1 MLATLEK
8 PQSSLF
14 ALNANYR
21 LWVYAVLVVI
31 YNPKTG
37 KTKWVVKFG
46 DHRCNTREE
55 AHRYAT
61 TDGNTVGKLQGLVGG
76 DIFVIAVEDVTDVA
90 VKLDPA
96 YDPTQTEE
104 NIRKGFDN
112 RMRDSMPGKSR
123 MHVNI
128 DGGRSLELHIMDD
141 EDGTLTFERCEY
153 LWKTAIETYKN
164 GGNPIKKATYIARPY
179 LVESFDKTSGSQ
191 EVYKHLLAAA
201 TGAGKETSTLALI
214 IHLHDTRRYSNKKIH
229 CAVATIP
236 STTSELFNE
245 LATVAGMD
253 VGDYGYVDF
262 SQIKPYI
269 TKQWHDSYL
278 KDCSPAAQDYIRKN
292 ATIIKTVSEIP
303 VMHKEG
309 IVPVLFGSFH
319 HLSGGEKDA
328 ISGKVKPLH
337 KSYAGL
343 EKRIG
348 ILAIGEAHQML
359 SNADNKMWKNL
370 NSVFGSK
377 CFKLFI
383 TGTPYDFIYGNA
395 AAEFFGV
402 DERSLFT
409 RNDLYKDKRNNPN
422 SHYKDYP
429 DFNFYGINI
438 RDVVEQLKTDYRW
451 EGDENGFTFNKLFT
465 YDPEKKKFLY
475 EKTIL
480 WLFKRMFGQDAFSE
494 NGDPLSIYNAPGLCD
509 VAKRNGMVA
518 LPVGDKNASARVYIG
533 ALKKL
538 LVDNGVFP
546 GDIFDAYDD
555 DLGDRKKDIAE
566 AKGMTL
572 TLTCNKDCTGA
583 NIPELGYFVFMRKL
597 GDSVKFFEQAT
608 GRVGRK
614 YAGKTNCGVF
624 LADLENSMDIMLA
637 IEQKIAGE
645 RDENFSVRYLIKE
658 LLANYNFFTGRNGK
672 WEEID
677 PVDFAKTLEEMSAK
691 GVYGL
696 SMCNRNTKAPAG
708 FELKIKSQN
717 GWEKKKVDL
726 NSNGNAGAKDKKSTK
741 LEQMGFKFTDDK
753 SKDQSWNNMKRNHIA
768 RCRKLCYVKGFE
780 SLQECVAWIENSIAT
795 GDNEA
800 EAFFG
805 IGYDFIPSY
814 MLDDKQIDVVYTN
827 RWINSLHNVAD
838 IESLFDLMAD
848 KALRDH
854 ELDFV
859 PAPTRYA
866 RRKIE
871 RVLRKFKECNP
882 GVSPT
887 IIDPCAGRGIFLVYA
902 ITIAKEIGLD
912 IDSKNVYYNDIDT
925 TWVEFFKQVNKQYKL
940 GIPNKNI
947 TCECALTKEYKM
959 RFNIVVGNPAYDAS
973 GDSDSIK
980 FWNAITL
987 KTQNEI
993 VDVDGIVAYT
1003 TPQTILKATDATIKA
1018 KKPTYLIQKNF
1029 ETKQLLE
1036 YDETANEDF
1045 DVGIDI
1051 ASWVWRNSVNNNTIT
1066 NFLAE
1071 DGETKVAKY
1080 IAASKVFQSLKDQ
1093 IIDKVTQGSQKKL
1106 TRNRIVQEKSELS
1119 KTASATHYVPVVW
1132 NARGADLMYSTKKHD
1147 ARYKLCINNYKAFKI
1162 TDDNLMI
1169 TDLDTSP
1176 AYFYITGTKSYLK
1189 KLQTLLGT
1197 KKLFLYVGNNFL
1209 NSKGVF
1215 LIAQRQ
1221 EVIPDIDVNREWT
1234 DKELYQEFGL
1244 DEEMIKAVE
1253 DWYAKSFK

>member
-1 MLATLEK
+1 MNHL
-8 PQSSLF
+8 LF
-14 ALNANYR
+14 ATNTNYR

-31 YNPKTG
+31 YNPKTK

-55 AHRYAT
+55 AHRYAS
-61 TDGNTVGKLQGLVGG
+61 TDGNTIGKLQGLVGA
-76 DIFVIAVEDVTDVA
+76 DIFVLAVEDVTDVA
-90 VKLDPA
+90 IAMDPK
-96 YDPTQTEE
+96 YDPTLTDEQY
-104 NIRKGFDN
+104 RKGFDG
-112 RMRDSMPGKSR
+112 RMRSSMPGKSK

-141 EDGTLTFERCEY
+141 DDGTMTFERCEY
-153 LWKTAIETYKN
+153 LWKTAIDTYKN
-164 GGNPIKKATYIARPY
+164 GGEPVEKQTYIARPY
-179 LVESFDKTSGSQ
+179 LIESFNKTAGSQ

-201 TGAGKETSTLALI
+201 TGAGKETSTLALL

-245 LATVAGMD
+245 LATVKGMD

-262 SQIKPYI
+262 SRIKAYI
-269 TKQWHDSYL
+269 TKQWYDSYL
-278 KDCSPAAQDYIRKN
+278 KDCSPKAHNYIRKH
-292 ATIIKTVSEIP
+292 ATVIKTVSEIASTHS
-303 VMHKEG
+303 VG

-328 ISGKVKPLH
+328 VSGKVKPLH
-337 KSYAGL
+337 KDYAGL

-348 ILAIGEAHQML
+348 VLAIGEAHQML

-370 NSVFGSK
+370 NTVFGSK

-402 DERSLFT
+402 NERSLFT
-409 RNDLYKDKRNNPN
+409 RNDLYKDKRNNTN

-438 RDVVEQLKTDYRW
+438 RDVVEQLKADYRW

-465 YDPEKKKFLY
+465 YDNEKKKVIY

-480 WLFKRMFGQDAFSE
+480 WLFKRMFGIDAFSE
-494 NGDPLSIYNAPGLCD
+494 NGDPLSIYNAPRLCE
-509 VAKRNGMVA
+509 VAKRHGMVA

-538 LVDNGVFP
+538 LLDNGIFP
-546 GDIFDAYDD
+546 GDVFDAYDD
-555 DLGDRKKDIAE
+555 DLGDRKKDIAD

-608 GRVGRK
+608 GRIGRK
-614 YAGKTNCGVF
+614 HTGKTNCGVF

-658 LLANYNFFTGRNGK
+658 LLDNYNFFAGRNGK
-672 WEEID
+672 WEAID
-677 PVDFAKTLEEMSAK
+677 PVDFAKILEEMSAK
-691 GVYGL
+691 GAYGL
-696 SMCNRNTKAPAG
+696 SMCNRNTSAPAG
-708 FELKIKSQN
+708 FDLKIKNQN
-717 GWEKKKVDL
+717 GWERKKADF
-726 NSNGNAGAKDKKSTK
+726 NSNGNAGAKDKNTKK

-753 SKDQSWNNMKRNHIA
+753 SKDVSWNNMKKNHIA
-768 RCRKLCYVKGFE
+768 RCRKLCYVKDFE
-780 SLQECVAWIENSIAT
+780 SLQECVNWVAHSIESS
-795 GDNEA
+795 DNAAKE
-800 EAFFG
+800 FFG
-805 IGYDFIPSY
+805 LGYDYIPSY
-814 MLDDKQIDVVYTN
+814 MLDDKQIDVNYTN
-827 RWINSLHNVAD
+827 RWINSLHNVSN
-838 IESLFDLMAD
+838 IESLFELMAD

-859 PAPTRYA
+859 PSTNRYA
-866 RRKIE
+866 RRKIA
-871 RVLRKFKECNP
+871 RALIKFKEKNP
-882 GVSPT
+882 KVKSPT
-887 IIDPCAGRGIFLVYA
+887 IIDPFGGRGIYLVYA
-902 ITIAKEIGLD
+902 ITLAKEIGLD
-912 IDSKNVYYNDIDT
+912 IHAKNVYYNDVDS
-925 TWVEFFKQVNKQYKL
+925 TWVEFFKQLNIKYKL
-940 GIPNKNI
+940 GIPEKNI
-947 TCECALTKEYKM
+947 TCKCALTKEYNM

-1003 TPQTILKATDATIKA
+1003 TPQTILKATDASIKA

-1051 ASWVWRNSVNNNTIT
+1051 ASWVWRNSYNNNTTT

-1080 IAASKVFQSLKDQ
+1080 TAASKVFQSIRDQ
-1093 IIDKVTQGSQKKL
+1093 IIDKVTQSAHKKI
-1106 TRNRIVQEKSELS
+1106 TRNRIVQEKADLS
-1119 KTASATHYVPVVW
+1119 TAPSAMHYVPVVW
-1132 NARGADLMYSTKKHD
+1132 NARKTDLMYSTKKHD
-1147 ARYKLCINNYKAFKI
+1147 TRSKLCINNYKAFKI
-1162 TDDNLMI
+1162 TSDNLMI

-1176 AYFYITGTKSYLK
+1176 AYFYITGTTSYLK

-1215 LIAQRQ
+1215 LLAQRQ
-1221 EVIPDIDVNREWT
+1221 EVIPDLDVNKSWSDE
-1234 DKELYQEFGL
+1234 ELYQEFGL
-1244 DEEMIKAVE
+1244 DEEMIKTVE
-1253 DWYAKSFK
+1253 DWYAKAFK